1 MSMEKIAPMT
11 IPMSTGKIHSVSLIS
26 LMCKLLLTN
35 ALFSHVHGEDC
46 DTCGPK
52 ITSADDVADVEVPD
66 WKKKALAAD
75 ADANAAPFGM
85 NWGAEA
91 TVSAT
96 EASKKVEESHS
107 HTHDHGH
114 S

>member
-1 MSMEKIAPMT
+1 MYS
-11 IPMSTGKIHSVSLIS
+11 IS
-26 LMCKLLLTN
+26 FYFFWCAN
-35 ALFSHVHGEDC
+35 CYSIFSFSHVHGEDC

-52 ITSADDVADVEVPD
+52 VTSADDVADVEVPE
-66 WKKKALAAD
+66 WKKKALAAN
-75 ADANAAPFGM
+75 ADATAAPFGM
-85 NWGAEA
+85 NWGTEA

-96 EASKKVEESHS
+96 DASKKVEESHS

>member
-1 MSMEKIAPMT
+1 MAKIAPMI
-11 IPMSTGKIHSVSLIS
+11 IPMSTSKILFYFFYFFDVQVVIQYF
-26 LMCKLLLTN
+26 
-35 ALFSHVHGEDC
+35 LFSHVDGEDC

-52 ITSADDVADVEVPD
+52 ITSADDVADVEVPE
-66 WKKKALAAD
+66 WKKKALAAE
-75 ADANAAPFGM
+75 ADAAAAPFGM
-85 NWGAEA
+85 NWGTEA

-96 EASKKVEESHS
+96 DASKKVEESHS